1 MALAIH
7 FHDQLQQPHEAS
19 LRDETLAGFAATPKW
34 ASPKFF
40 YDRRGSELFEQICR
54 QPEYYIT
61 RTEEQIL
68 AEAANDILDI
78 ARRPSQR
85 PDRTGQRRQPQGSPP
100 AGSAAPHQLPGHRHL
115 RGLPAQQHPAPG
127 RGLPLAGGACCLHRF
142 LS

>member
-7 FHDQLQQPHEAS
+7 FHDQLRQPHEAS

-68 AEAANDILDI
+68 AEAASTP
-78 ARRPSQR
+78 PSE
-85 PDRTGQRRQPQGSPP
+85 SEE
-100 AGSAAPHQLPGHRHL
+100 A
-115 RGLPAQQHPAPG
+115 
-127 RGLPLAGGACCLHRF
+127 
-142 LS
+142 